1 MTKWYVTI
9 SHSVRYACYVFSWLI
24 LNHSDTFQRSLIDT
38 AAKIQKENLGPKGT
52 VKTNSA
58 PSFPLPPQTAA
69 STSQT
74 MPPVFVAQRETVI
87 RPPTLAQDR
96 TNLSATLISGVPPGF
111 GNAPLVGAATYPLQS
126 TVQNPSSST
135 AASSSHLGGYAQPS
149 YPIGRP
155 QQTLGIP
162 THSSRQSSSAPVNS
176 FGAPPNAFGQPF
188 LRTFPATAG
197 AINNIGTP
205 HYLPNVPREHV
216 NIYLP
221 GYSPYQL
228 PLKRFN
234 VTKLPDEAVLLL
246 SEKPDELRA
255 LNEPPR
261 SLLWFVLGCSLTLS
275 LIR

>member
-9 SHSVRYACYVFSWLI
+9 SHSVRYACYAFSWLI
-24 LNHSDTFQRSLIDT
+24 LNYSDTFQRSLIDT

-52 VKTNSA
+52 VKTNFAS
-58 PSFPLPPQTAA
+58 SFSIPPQTAA
-69 STSQT
+69 STSQII
-74 MPPVFVAQRETVI
+74 PPVFVAEGETVI

-111 GNAPLVGAATYPLQS
+111 GNAPFVGAAAYPLQS

-135 AASSSHLGGYAQPS
+135 AASSSHLGRYAQPS
-149 YPIGRP
+149 YPVGRP

-162 THSSRQSSSAPVNS
+162 THSSLQSSSAPVNS

-188 LRTFPATAG
+188 LRTFPAAAG
-197 AINNIGTP
+197 AINSIGTP
-205 HYLPNVPREHV
+205 HYPSNVPREHV

-228 PLKRFN
+228 PLRRFN
-234 VTKLPDEAVLLL
+234 VTKLPEEAVLLL
-246 SEKPDELRA
+246 SQKPDELRA

-261 SLLWFVLGCSLTLS
+261 SLLWFVLGCSLTLN